1 MSKIKYTFAA
11 LITIIYNLNLK
22 NMSIFRQRA
31 LEEIGRR
38 EHKSMF
44 VEPTPASTN
53 FGVNVF
59 DRQTQRRYLSPEA
72 FDAVTNA
79 VDNNKK
85 IDRKIADQIASGMK
99 TWAMERGATHYTHW
113 FHPFTDSTA
122 EKHESFLDRAKDGS
136 VFENFSGNA
145 LVQQEPDASSF
156 PNGGL
161 RNTFEARGYT
171 AWDPSSPAFVMDQT
185 LCIPTIFVS
194 YNGEALDQKTP
205 LLRSLQALDKAAA
218 EVCQYFDKEVQR
230 VNSVLGIEQE
240 YFAIDEALF
249 RARPDLQLT
258 GRTLLGHIAAKD
270 QQLED
275 HYFGAIPP
283 RITGFMKD
291 FETEAYKLGILLRTR
306 HNEVAPNQFE
316 CAPLYEEANLAI
328 DHNLLLMTLMDRVSA
343 RHNLKILFHE
353 KPFSGI
359 NGSGKH
365 CNWSMITDK
374 GVNLL
379 SPGKTPRSNLQFL
392 TFFVCAIRAVFE
404 HHHLLMSSVMS
415 LNNSLRLG
423 ASEAPPAIMSI
434 FTGSTLAATLK
445 SIVERVSDKKMTPDE
460 KTELKLDVVGKIPEI
475 LPDNT
480 DRNRTSPFAFTG
492 NRFEFRAV
500 GSSSNCALPMMVLNT
515 AVTQQLVRFKQ
526 ETDALIDKE
535 IKKDEAIFQVLR
547 KFIEESQAVLF
558 EGNGYSEAWL
568 AEAARRGLRRVEST
582 PAAFKSYLEK
592 ETIALFAAVGVLSA
606 DELKARYE
614 IFNEI
619 YVKKIQIEAR
629 VVGDLAINH
638 VVPTAVRYQ
647 SSLVKNVT
655 GLKAIL
661 SAEEYDELATPQLQS
676 IKKIGG
682 YLKNIREAVHQL
694 VDERKKANAIE
705 EFPDRAKAYTEKV
718 LPHMKEVRINADKLE
733 RIIDDEMWPLP
744 KYRELLFIR

>member
-1 MSKIKYTFAA
+1 MS
-11 LITIIYNLNLK
+11 
-22 NMSIFRQRA
+22 SFRQKA

-38 EHKSMF
+38 ENKPMF
-44 VEPTPASTN
+44 VETTPSSKE
-53 FGVNVF
+53 FGINVF
-59 DRQTQRRYLSPEA
+59 DRRTMRKYLSPEA
-72 FDAVTNA
+72 YNA
-79 VDNNKK
+79 VVSAVDDNRK

-99 TWAMERGATHYTHW
+99 TWALERGATHYTHW
-113 FHPFTDSTA
+113 FHPFTDATA

-136 VFENFSGNA
+136 VFEGFSGNA

-171 AWDPSSPAFVMDQT
+171 AWDPSSPAFVFDQT

-205 LLRSLQALDKAAA
+205 LLRSLQALDKAASDL
-218 EVCQYFDKEVQR
+218 CQYFDRDVQR

-240 YFAIDEALF
+240 YFAVDEALV

-283 RITGFMKD
+283 RIMSFMKE

-306 HNEVAPNQFE
+306 HNEVAPNQYE

-328 DHNLLLMTLMDRVSA
+328 DHNLLLMTLMQRVA
-343 RHNLKILFHE
+343 AKHNLKVLFHE
-353 KPFSGI
+353 KPFGGV

-365 CNWSMITDK
+365 CNWSMITDT

-379 SPGKTPRSNLQFL
+379 SPGRTPRSNLQFL
-392 TFFVCAIRAVFE
+392 TFFVATIRAVFE

-434 FTGSTLAATLK
+434 FTGSTLAETLK
-445 SIVERVSDKKMTPDE
+445 SIAERVTDKKMTPTE
-460 KTELKLDVVGKIPEI
+460 KTELKLDIVGKIPEI
-475 LPDNT
+475 LLDNT

-515 AVTQQLVRFKQ
+515 AVAQQLIRFKA
-526 ETDALIDKE
+526 EADALIAKDV
-535 IKKDEAIFQVLR
+535 KKDEAIFQVLR
-547 KFIEESQAVLF
+547 KFIEESQIILF
-558 EGNGYSEAWL
+558 EGNGYSESWKT
-568 AEAARRGLRRVEST
+568 EAAKRGLRHVEST
-582 PAAFKSYLEK
+582 PSAFKSFLEK
-592 ETIALFAAVGVLSA
+592 NATNLFTSIGVMSEN
-606 DELKARYE
+606 ELHARYE

-629 VVGDLAINH
+629 LVGDLAINH
-638 VVPTAVRYQ
+638 VVPTAIRYQ
-647 SSLVKNVT
+647 SSLIKNVT
-655 GLKAIL
+655 GLKEIL
-661 SAEEYDELATPQLQS
+661 GKDEFAELATPQLQS

-682 YLKNIREAVHQL
+682 YIKNIRQLVHNL
-694 VDERKKANAIE
+694 VDERKKANSIE
-705 EFPDRAKAYTEKV
+705 EFPERAKAYTEKV
-718 LPHMKEVRINADKLE
+718 LPYMKEIRIHADKLE
-733 RIIDDEMWPLP
+733 QVIDDEMWPLP
-744 KYRELLFIR
+744 KYRELLFVR

>member
-1 MSKIKYTFAA
+1 
-11 LITIIYNLNLK
+11 
-22 NMSIFRQRA
+22 MSIFRQKA

-38 EHKSMF
+38 PVKPVF
-44 VEPTPASTN
+44 VESTPVSGH
-53 FGVNVF
+53 FGINVF
-59 DRQTQRRYLSPEA
+59 DRKTMQQYLSPEA
-72 FDAVTNA
+72 FGAVISA
-79 VDNNKK
+79 IDKGAK
-85 IDRKIADQIASGMK
+85 IDRKMADQIAAGMK
-99 TWAMERGATHYTHW
+99 TWALERGATHYTHW
-113 FHPFTDSTA
+113 FHPFTDATA
-122 EKHESFLDRAKDGS
+122 EKHESFIDRTKDGS

-156 PNGGL
+156 PTGGL

-171 AWDPSSPAFVMDQT
+171 AWDPSSPAFVLDQT

-205 LLRSLQALDKAAA
+205 LLRSLQALDRVATDL
-218 EVCQYFDKEVQR
+218 CRYFDKD
-230 VNSVLGIEQE
+230 VNAVSSMLGIEQE
-240 YFAIDEALF
+240 YFAVDSALF

-283 RITGFMKD
+283 RIMYFMKD

-306 HNEVAPNQFE
+306 HNEVAPNQYE

-328 DHNLLLMTLMDRVSA
+328 DHNLLLMTLMQRVSD
-343 RHNLKILFHE
+343 RHDLRILFHE

-365 CNWSMITDK
+365 CNWSMVTDT

-379 SPGKTPRSNLQFL
+379 SPGRTPRSNLQFL

-434 FTGSTLAATLK
+434 FVGSTLSDTLK
-445 SIVERVSDKKMTPDE
+445 SIVERVSDKRMTPDE

-515 AVTQQLVRFKQ
+515 AVAQQIVRFKNEVDALM
-526 ETDALIDKE
+526 ETDV
-535 IKKDEAIFQVLR
+535 KKDEAIFQTLR
-547 KFIEESQAVLF
+547 KFISESEPVLF
-558 EGNGYSEAWL
+558 EGNGYSDEWR
-568 AEAARRGLRRVEST
+568 AEAEARGLRRVEST
-582 PAAFKSYLEK
+582 PSAFRSYLEPAS
-592 ETIALFAAVGVLSA
+592 IALFTSLGILTE
-606 DELKARYE
+606 DELKARVE

-638 VVPTAVRYQ
+638 IVPTAIRYQ
-647 SSLVKNVT
+647 SALVENVC
-655 GLKAIL
+655 GLKQLL
-661 SAEEYDELATPQLQS
+661 SEAEFNELATPQLLS

-682 YLKNIREAVHQL
+682 YIKNIREGLHLL
-694 VDERKKANAIE
+694 VNERKKVNEIAGFAE
-705 EFPDRAKAYTEKV
+705 RAKAYTEQV
-718 LPHMKEVRINADKLE
+718 LPHMKEIRRSADKLE

>member
-1 MSKIKYTFAA
+1 
-11 LITIIYNLNLK
+11 
-22 NMSIFRQRA
+22 MSIFRQKA

-38 EHKSMF
+38 SSKSMF
-44 VEPTPASTN
+44 VGTTPVSSY
-53 FGVNVF
+53 FGINVF
-59 DRQTQRRYLSPEA
+59 GRKTMQQYLSPEA
-72 FDAVTNA
+72 YHAVISA
-79 VDNNKK
+79 IDRGAK
-85 IDRKIADQIASGMK
+85 IDRKMADQIAAGMK
-99 TWAMERGATHYTHW
+99 TWALERGATHYTHW
-113 FHPFTDSTA
+113 FHPFTDATA
-122 EKHESFLDRAKDGS
+122 EKHESFLDRTHDGN

-156 PNGGL
+156 PTGGL

-171 AWDPSSPAFVMDQT
+171 AWDPSSPAFVFDQT

-205 LLRSLQALDKAAA
+205 LLRSLQALDRVATDL
-218 EVCQYFDKEVQR
+218 CRYFDKD
-230 VNSVLGIEQE
+230 VNAVSSVLGIEQE
-240 YFAIDEALF
+240 YFAVDSALF

-283 RITGFMKD
+283 RIMSFMKD

-306 HNEVAPNQFE
+306 HNEVAPNQYE

-328 DHNLLLMTLMDRVSA
+328 DHNLLLMTLMQRVSS
-343 RHNLKILFHE
+343 RHDLKVLFHE

-365 CNWSMITDK
+365 CNWSMITDT

-434 FTGSTLAATLK
+434 FVGATLTETLK

-500 GSSSNCALPMMVLNT
+500 GSSSNCAQPMTVLNT
-515 AVTQQLVRFKQ
+515 AVAQQIVRFKN
-526 ETDALIDKE
+526 ELEALMEKE
-535 IKKDEAIFQVLR
+535 VKKDEAIFQTLR
-547 KFIEESQAVLF
+547 KFISESQAILF
-558 EGNGYSEAWL
+558 EGNGYSDEWR
-568 AEAARRGLRRVEST
+568 AEAEARGLRRVEDVPTAFQSFLE
-582 PAAFKSYLEK
+582 PASVE
-592 ETIALFAAVGVLSA
+592 LFTSFDVLSEE
-606 DELKARYE
+606 ELKARVE

-638 VVPTAVRYQ
+638 IVPTAIRYQ
-647 SSLVKNVT
+647 SNLIENVC
-655 GLKAIL
+655 GLKQLL
-661 SAEEYDELATPQLQS
+661 SEADFNELATPQLLS

-682 YLKNIREAVHQL
+682 YIKHIRELMHLL
-694 VDERKKANAIE
+694 VNERRKGNEIAC
-705 EFPDRAKAYTEKV
+705 FPERAKAYTAQV
-718 LPHMKEVRINADKLE
+718 LPYMKEIRKNADKLE
-733 RIIDDEMWPLP
+733 RIIDDEIWPLP
-744 KYRELLFIR
+744 KYRELLFLR